1 VAPSP
6 APSTEERKRLFSLQ
20 DEIASR
26 IVLEDRFS
34 EEVVAGVDQAFIT
47 REGGS
52 EMVVSGAV
60 AFDSSLLPH
69 SKSWAVL
76 DTTFPYLPGLLS
88 FREGPA
94 ALEAVK
100 SLETRPTIL
109 FVDGCGVN
117 HPRRAGLA
125 SYIGVTLD
133 VPTIGVSKNVLC
145 GSFNPPAQVGDASPL
160 VYEGEQV
167 GHILFSKKRC
177 RPIVVAPGTRVSVES
192 ALDLARRYLR
202 DHKLPEPCFAAHQ
215 HVNEVKRRISSGEIS
230 FSSEK
235 SLSSD

>member
-20 DEIASR
+20 EKIASR

-34 EEVVAGVDQAFIT
+34 EGVIAGVDQAFISSEDG
-47 REGGS
+47 R

-60 AFDSSLLPH
+60 AFDSSLRPL

-76 DTTFPYLPGLLS
+76 ETTFPYVPGLLS

-100 SLETRPTIL
+100 RLETRPTIL

-125 SYIGVTLD
+125 SSIGVALD
-133 VPTIGVSKNVLC
+133 VPTVGVSKNVLC
-145 GSFNPPAQVGDASPL
+145 GTFDPPAQVGDASPL
-160 VYEGEQV
+160 VYEGERV

-177 RPIVVAPGTRVSVES
+177 RPIVVAPGTRISVDTS
-192 ALDLARRYLR
+192 LDLAQRYLR

-215 HVNEVKRRISSGEIS
+215 HANQVKSRILSGELS
-230 FSSEK
+230 F
-235 SLSSD
+235 

>member
-1 VAPSP
+1 MPPSP
-6 APSTEERKRLFSLQ
+6 APSIEERRHLYSLQ

-26 IVLEDRFS
+26 VVLEDRFS
-34 EEVVAGVDQAFIT
+34 EKVVAGVDQAFIS
-47 REGGS
+47 REDGRV
-52 EMVVSGAV
+52 MVVSGAV

-69 SKSWAVL
+69 SKSWAIL

-109 FVDGCGVN
+109 FVDGCGIN

-125 SYIGVTLD
+125 SQIGVTLD
-133 VPTIGVSKNVLC
+133 LPTVGVSKNVLC
-145 GSFNPPAQVGDASPL
+145 GTFDPPDEVGDASPL

-167 GHILFSKKRC
+167 GHVLFSKKRC
-177 RPIVVAPGTRVSVES
+177 RPIVVAPGTRVSIDG

-215 HVNEVKRRISSGEIS
+215 HVNEVKRQILSGELS
-230 FSSEK
+230 F
-235 SLSSD
+235 

>member
-6 APSTEERKRLFSLQ
+6 APSIEERKRLFSLQ
-20 DEIASR
+20 EKIASR

-34 EEVVAGVDQAFIT
+34 EEVVVGVDQAFIS
-47 REGGS
+47 RKDGK

-69 SKSWAVL
+69 SKSWAIL

-100 SLETRPTIL
+100 RLKARPTIL
-109 FVDGCGVN
+109 FVDGCGIN

-125 SYIGVTLD
+125 SSIGVTLD

-145 GSFNPPAQVGDASPL
+145 GSFDPPDRVGDASPL
-160 VYEGEQV
+160 VYEGECV
-167 GHILFSKKRC
+167 GHVLFSKKRC
-177 RPIVVAPGTRVSVES
+177 RPIVVAPGTRVSVDS

-202 DHKLPEPCFAAHQ
+202 DHKLPEPCFVAHQ
-215 HVNEVKRRISSGEIS
+215 HANQVKSRILSGELS
-230 FSSEK
+230 F
-235 SLSSD
+235 